1 MRRGQRRAAYWAAGL
16 VSLAV
21 TALLAGLAGY
31 GVGKAKSDRE
41 ASVNQRL
48 DALERKLDSALVGLT
63 QAVHPSGSPTPHSE
77 GWRVRVFA
85 PPSPAN
91 NLDGLRNANDA
102 GSFVHTGSWM
112 DLEEHQEHDGIFLPA
127 DAAFHV
133 QGLFIPSQS
142 GDYIFAMHMRLG
154 GRDDQGKA
162 TSVACH
168 VNLRVADSSAIAAG
182 KLLANGAV
190 EKAALVAEKPVAL
203 FAGRPGLVDAV
214 VACDLPRGMSGKDVS
229 IRICVR
235 HKSEPSYRPVPAHL
249 PAA

>member
-1 MRRGQRRAAYWAAGL
+1 ML
-16 VSLAV
+16 
-21 TALLAGLAGY
+21 TGLAGY
-31 GVGKAKSDRE
+31 GVGKAKSGNE

-48 DALERKLDSALVGLT
+48 ETLERKLDSALEGLT
-63 QAVHPSGSPTPHSE
+63 QAAYPSGSPTPHSE

-91 NLDGLRNANDA
+91 NLAGLRNTNDA

-112 DLEEHQEHDGIFLPA
+112 DLEEHQKHEGIFLPA

-162 TSVACH
+162 ASVACH
-168 VNLRVADSSAIAAG
+168 VNLRVADSSAIDAG

-190 EKAALVAEKPVAL
+190 EKAALVAEKPVVL
-203 FAGRPGLVDAV
+203 SAGRPGLIDAV
-214 VACDLPRGMSGKDVS
+214 VACDLPRGVSGKDVS